1 MNVDLLIL
9 VDLFYLKIS
18 WTKIWLYLKY
28 KSLKIHTKQNKLK

>member
-18 WTKIWLYLKY
+18 WTKNMVIP
-28 KSLKIHTKQNKLK
+28 KIQKFKNFIQNKIN